1 MVRKSTRKHSNKQR
15 KKTKIN
21 AKNIKNC
28 CSVTSKRVKKCI
40 RKSDGILFQL
50 PRRFS
55 RKKCKNKKQI
65 KGFTMRSSC
74 APYKDS

>member
-15 KKTKIN
+15 MKTKIN

-40 RKSDGILFQL
+40 R
-50 PRRFS
+50 
-55 RKKCKNKKQI
+55 
-65 KGFTMRSSC
+65 M
-74 APYKDS
+74 YKHSLKMY